1 MMGTTLGMD
10 AQVLIVGA
18 GPTGLTLAIDLGLRG
33 VRAMVIEQKDAPQ
46 FLPKMER
53 CNARTME
60 IYGRMG
66 IVEEVRDAGLPADC
80 PMDIFVV
87 LSLVEPPL
95 VRHVHPSVA
104 EAKAQIAKSQ
114 DGSQPLEP
122 YQLISQYTLEPLL
135 KRIAEALPTIT
146 LRYGCELVSFEQDEN
161 CVTAQVKRS
170 DGSFTAL
177 RAVYMVGCDGG
188 GSLVRR
194 QLGIKL
200 IGEANIQ
207 ELRQSLYYCEDL
219 YERIAIGKGRH
230 YHVVDA
236 EGSFLIVQDSTRH
249 FTLHSVVETDADM
262 ARMFERVVGMPV
274 KYDMLYVGRWRVN
287 SLLAERYWAG
297 RVFLAGDAVHL
308 VIPTG
313 GLGMNTGVGDAID
326 LSWKL
331 AATFAGWGGPK
342 LLPSYEIERRQVGER
357 NVAASG
363 FATQGRRRWRS
374 LYRPEIRERT
384 PAGAALRQELARVA
398 GVEQHKAT
406 EMIGAELGYR
416 YVNSPLIASE
426 PGEGPEF
433 DFMVYTPT
441 TWPGARLPHVWLNG
455 GSAMQDRI
463 GYGHG
468 YTLLPL
474 DGMKTD
480 VDALQRAFSAIGAPS
495 EVLHTTAARACSV
508 YGYDLLL
515 SRAAMTVVWR
525 GDNAAGERMT
535 LAAMATGH

>member
-10 AQVLIVGA
+10 AQVLIVGS

-60 IYGRMG
+60 IYRRMG

-95 VRHVHPSVA
+95 VHHVHPSVA

-135 KRIAEALPTIT
+135 KSIAETLPSVTV
-146 LRYGCELVSFEQDEN
+146 RYGCELVSFEQDGN
-161 CVTAQVKRS
+161 SVTAQVKSS
-170 DGSFTAL
+170 DGALSML
-177 RAVYMVGCDGG
+177 RAAYMVGCDGG

-194 QLGIKL
+194 QLGIDL
-200 IGEANIQ
+200 SGEANIQ
-207 ELRQSLYYCEDL
+207 QLRQALYYCEDL
-219 YERIAIGKGRH
+219 YERIPIGKGRH
-230 YHVVDA
+230 YHVDDD

-262 ARMFERVVGMPV
+262 ARMFERAVAMPV
-274 KYDMLYVGRWRVN
+274 KYEMLYVGQWRMN
-287 SLLAERYWAG
+287 LLLADRYGEG

-331 AATFAGWGGPK
+331 AATLAGWGGPK
-342 LLPSYEIERRQVGER
+342 LLASYEIERRQIGER
-357 NVAASG
+357 NVEASRY
-363 FATQGRRRWRS
+363 ASRGRRAWRAAFK
-374 LYRPEIRERT
+374 PNIRDNT
-384 PAGAALRQELARVA
+384 PAGAETRANLAA
-398 GVEQHKAT
+398 IADVEQRKSN
-406 EMIGAELGYR
+406 EMIGAE
-416 YVNSPLIASE
+416 
-426 PGEGPEF
+426 
-433 DFMVYTPT
+433 
-441 TWPGARLPHVWLNG
+441 
-455 GSAMQDRI
+455 
-463 GYGHG
+463 
-468 YTLLPL
+468 
-474 DGMKTD
+474 
-480 VDALQRAFSAIGAPS
+480 
-495 EVLHTTAARACSV
+495 
-508 YGYDLLL
+508 
-515 SRAAMTVVWR
+515 
-525 GDNAAGERMT
+525 
-535 LAAMATGH
+535 